1 MGLSERYSVYFRLVS
16 QWINHRLH
24 KKMSYSK
31 CFANL
36 FAMDN
41 NNVAKRA
48 VDSRDFLNRFLPLVF
63 FHLSPCEIVIFEEI
77 FSFQNEQIVFGLRLF
92 TWQGSLLWNVSFQK
106 PVANFNFFYLIISD
120 YWWFLKLD
128 DVFKSDI
135 FL

>member
-48 VDSRDFLNRFLPLVF
+48 VDSRHFVNRFLPLVF
-63 FHLSPCEIVIFEEI
+63 FSPLSVWNSHFWRNIFISEWANCLAWDSSLGKAVYYGMCLFKNQLQILI
-77 FSFQNEQIVFGLRLF
+77 FLLDYFRLLMVFKAG
-92 TWQGSLLWNVSFQK
+92 WC
-106 PVANFNFFYLIISD
+106 
-120 YWWFLKLD
+120 
-128 DVFKSDI
+128 KSDI